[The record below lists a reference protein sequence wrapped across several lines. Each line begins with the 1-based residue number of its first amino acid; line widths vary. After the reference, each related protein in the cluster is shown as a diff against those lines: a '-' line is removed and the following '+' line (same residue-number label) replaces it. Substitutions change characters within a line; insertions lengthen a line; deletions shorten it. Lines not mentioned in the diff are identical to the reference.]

1 MGEEQEPSAGRP
13 PISSRIVVADDDPI
27 YRFALKEILNPHP
40 DIEVVGEAA
49 DGHQAIELCRRLRPD
64 LVMMDLKMPGM
75 SGIEAT
81 RQVKEHSPRTVVLV
95 LTGSEDPDHLLE
107 ALEAGAAGYL
117 LKGAPVPEMVEA
129 TRKVLLGE
137 SPLNQEVATRLLMR
151 LVEEAPNDAPPKE
164 QMLPQALSPREGEVL
179 GLMAQGHTNQQI
191 ARDLFISVSTVKKHV
206 HSIISKLGVSD
217 RTQAIVK
224 AVELGW
230 HPTDKT
236 SYSAKSRP

>member
-13 PISSRIVVADDDPI
+13 PSRIVVADDDPV
-27 YRFALKEILNPHP
+27 YRFALSEILNPHP
-40 DIEVVGEAA
+40 DLKVVGEAA
-49 DGHQAIELCRRLRPD
+49 DSQQAIGLCCRVRPD

-81 RQVKEHSPRTVVLV
+81 RKVKEHSPRTVVLM
-95 LTGSEDPDHLLE
+95 LTGSEDPDHLSE
-107 ALEAGAAGYL
+107 ALKAGAAGYL
-117 LKGAPVPEMVEA
+117 LKGASAPEIVEA
-129 TRKVLLGE
+129 TRKVLSGE

-151 LVEEAPNDAPPKE
+151 LVEEEAPKDALSE
-164 QMLPQALSPREGEVL
+164 QRMLAEALSPREGEVL
-179 GLMAQGHTNQQI
+179 GLMARGKTNQQI
-191 ARDLFISVSTVKKHV
+191 ARELFISVSTVKKHV
-206 HSIISKLGVSD
+206 HSIICELGVSD

-236 SYSAKSRP
+236 NASAKSPP